1 MTNRC
6 MAALDAENYL
16 QEIGAQEGSY
26 FPRIMEV
33 NPSPIMPPAFPRI
46 MEVNP
51 SPITPPAETQPSVQI
66 SVEHL
71 NLATSIQYGISSL
84 PVSNNPTTIRRK
96 SSLIIRHSSLSQH
109 MLPPKYKPT
118 SDIPKVKSWIL
129 CETCLVVCGMLWL
142 MD

>member
-118 SDIPKVKSWIL
+118 SDIPKFSFSWMKKTL
-129 CETCLVVCGMLWL
+129 LVY
-142 MD
+142 